1 VDPARL
7 KSVPLF
13 SRLSD
18 HDRQRVGLW
27 TDEVEV
33 PAGKQLVGEGELAYE
48 FFVIVDGTA
57 EVTQGGKT
65 LGELGPNDFFGEIGL
80 LESDRRT
87 ATVTASSP
95 LRAIVMF
102 GPNFRHVEREMP
114 ELAQQIRSKIRER
127 LSSSDK

>member
-1 VDPARL
+1 VDSARL

-13 SRLSD
+13 SGLSD

-33 PAGKQLVGEGELAYE
+33 PAGRELVGEGELAYE

-57 EVTQGGKT
+57 EVTQGGKA
-65 LGELGPNDFFGEIGL
+65 LGELGPNDFFGEIAL

-87 ATVTASSP
+87 ATVTATSP

-127 LSSSDK
+127 LSSD

>member
-13 SRLSD
+13 SGLSD

-33 PAGKQLVGEGELAYE
+33 PAGRELVGEGELAYE

-57 EVTQGGKT
+57 EVTQGGKA
-65 LGELGPNDFFGEIGL
+65 LGELGPNDFFGEIAL

-87 ATVTASSP
+87 ATVTATSP

-127 LSSSDK
+127 LSSD

>member
-1 VDPARL
+1 MDPARL

-13 SRLSD
+13 SGLSD

-57 EVTQGGKT
+57 EVTQGGKS
-65 LGELGPNDFFGEIGL
+65 LAELGPNDFFGEIGL
-80 LESDRRT
+80 LESERRT
-87 ATVTASSP
+87 ATVTATSP

-102 GPNFRHVEREMP
+102 GPHFRHVEREMP

-127 LSSSDK
+127 LSSDQ

>member
-1 VDPARL
+1 MDPARL
-7 KSVPLF
+7 KSIPLF
-13 SRLSD
+13 SGLSD

-27 TDEVEV
+27 TDEIEV
-33 PAGKQLVGEGELAYE
+33 PAGKQLAGEGELAYE

-57 EVTQGGKT
+57 EVTQGGNA
-65 LGELGPNDFFGEIGL
+65 LAELGPNDFFGEIGL

-87 ATVTASSP
+87 ATVTATSP

-127 LSSSDK
+127 LSR